1 MNKTKLWQLVS
12 VSLRYASPQMTD
24 KARKK
29 GYSQKKMNRYLIG
42 QFLLVAVLFL
52 ILYGGMM
59 ATVNFSKMPGF
70 FTMYLGLFAILAIAQ
85 GISVIYNI
93 FFESRDLPAYLP
105 LPFTQ
110 GEIFTSKILVVMLNV
125 VPYCLPLLALFVLT
139 GLQSQIFWPLALV
152 LGFLAFLLLTGTLL
166 FVGALIVLG
175 LTRTKVFQQ
184 HKKVAI
190 TALMTLST
198 VGAVAG
204 VLLLQGSM
212 NDTDF
217 SQMTD
222 RNTLPIF
229 LPTYWALKQPLT
241 GLGAIGWLV
250 LLGVFVLLTL
260 VIKNGFLPKLY
271 EQLTEITAANQ
282 VTRRRSKHNRNL
294 HQQLRSYNLQLLKE
308 PNLLMQVLS
317 SSVLMP
323 VILLISMGFN
333 FRGTL
338 TGLSGKYVGV
348 AFVVGIFLS
357 YLMTNQNSFVANL
370 ISLDGPNYEFITS
383 LPIEKKAYLK
393 QKFLLGWLIQAI
405 LVSLMVIAVGLV
417 IVPVPLLIGAGILGG
432 LFGSLIFSLY
442 FFARDYRLL
451 LTNWT
456 NVTQLFGRGGGSL
469 LFAFALFGGMFIGA
483 ILITVYALGVGAFAF
498 APLNPLV
505 IGCVLLIGTGVI
517 LYFKTQF
524 WNKLDTLD
532 WRRRIALGKKV
543 QKD

>member
-1 MNKTKLWQLVS
+1 MNRKKLWQLIS
-12 VSLRYASPQMTD
+12 VSLRYASPQLTE

-29 GYSQKKMNRYLIG
+29 GYNTKKMNRYLIS
-42 QFLLVAVLFL
+42 QFLIVAILFL
-52 ILYGGMM
+52 VLYGGMM

-125 VPYCLPLLALFVLT
+125 VPYCLPLLALFIIT
-139 GLQSQIFWPLALV
+139 GLQAGIWLPLV
-152 LGFLAFLLLTGTLL
+152 LIFGLLGFLLLTGSLL
-166 FVGALIVLG
+166 FIGALVVLG
-175 LTRTKVFQQ
+175 LTRTKFFQQ

-190 TALMTLST
+190 TALMTIST

-212 NDTDF
+212 NQTNYLEV
-217 SQMTD
+217 TD
-222 RNTLPIF
+222 RGVLPFF
-229 LPTYWALKQPLT
+229 LPVYWAIKQPLT
-241 GLGAIGWLV
+241 GLG
-250 LLGVFVLLTL
+250 LLGWAVLVGVFALLAL
-260 VIKNGFLPKLY
+260 GIKKGFLTKLY
-271 EQLTEITAANQ
+271 EQLTEFTTTNQ
-282 VTRRRSKHNRNL
+282 VTRRRSKTNRNL
-294 HQQLRSYNLQLLKE
+294 QQQLRSYNFQLLKD

-323 VILLISMGFN
+323 VILLVSMGFN
-333 FRGTL
+333 FRGSL
-338 TGLSGKYVGV
+338 DHLPGKYIGV
-348 AFVVGIFLS
+348 AFVIGIFLS

-370 ISLDGPNYEFITS
+370 ISLDGPNYDFITS

-393 QKFLLGWLIQAI
+393 QKFLLGWLIQGA
-405 LVSLMVIAVGLV
+405 LVSLMVIAVGLI
-417 IVPVPLLIGAGILGG
+417 IVPVPILIFGGLLGG
-432 LFGSLIFSLY
+432 LFGSLIFSLF

-456 NVTQLFGRGGGSL
+456 NVTQLFSRGGGSL
-469 LFAFALFGGMFIGA
+469 VFAFAIFGGVFIGG
-483 ILITVYALGVGAFAF
+483 ILITIYAMTVNAFSF

-505 IGCVLLIGTGVI
+505 IGAILVIGCGVI

-524 WNKLDTLD
+524 WAKLDTLD
-532 WRRRIALGKKV
+532 WRRRITLGKKAR
-543 QKD
+543 KD